1 MGMVMFTFGI
11 EHDYINHPILRY
23 IILIRVFFSYA
34 LPRVVVDRPGNP
46 VLNLNNS
53 LVMHMKP
60 ENRKYDNKYAQQ
72 LQADYASLM
81 PDSR

>member
-1 MGMVMFTFGI
+1 MMFTFGI
-11 EHDYINHPILRY
+11 EHDLNHPVLRY
-23 IILIRVFFSYA
+23 YTIFIRVLFSSA
-34 LPRVVVDRPGNP
+34 LPCLVLDCRPGNP

-53 LVMHMKP
+53 LVMHLKP

>member
-1 MGMVMFTFGI
+1 MFTFGI
-11 EHDYINHPILRY
+11 ERDYINHPNLIY

-81 PDSR
+81 PDSRY